1 MKRGMGFVLGLAM
14 GIMAWAPVEA
24 ISLGVGIGF
33 GHGIGIFGEVGG
45 SVSDTERQE
54 VAPDINLTKEE
65 ITLLKEAK
73 ADTRRVAYGVY
84 KTTIDGDFP
93 FVTEALLRA
102 LEGEEWRPLSEKRGE
117 DGAALYITAWPVDRL
132 SIHMMEKHPLR
143 ALYWQTS
150 MVVKPDGKKTVIWW
164 TSPLRCVREKDMD
177 GARGRLLEERLV
189 SALSHVARH
198 VQEKGKK
205 EK

>member
-1 MKRGMGFVLGLAM
+1 MGFVLALAM
-14 GIMAWAPVEA
+14 GIMAWVPAEA

-33 GHGIGIFGEVGG
+33 GHGVGIFGEVGG
-45 SVSDTERQE
+45 SVPVSERE
-54 VAPDINLTKEE
+54 EATPEINLTKEE
-65 ITLLKEAK
+65 ITVLKEAK

-93 FVTEALLRA
+93 SVTEALLQA

-117 DGAALYITAWPVDRL
+117 DGQGLYITAWPVDRL
-132 SIHMMEKHPLR
+132 SIHMMEKHPMW

-150 MVVKPDGKKTVIWW
+150 LVVKPDGKKTVIWW
-164 TSPLRCVREKDMD
+164 MSPLRCVREKDMD

-189 SALSHVARH
+189 SALSHVGRT
-198 VQEKGKK
+198 VQEKG
-205 EK
+205 EKQK